1 MRQVISPSA
10 AGSGCFWCGNIDRR
24 PPPRKGRN
32 DTRNRGSDRR
42 VVSCHCFSDG
52 GVLGNGLP
60 LACRA
65 EEGGRDQSQA
75 QQRSEAIEK
84 LLSEA
89 NKPADKPEE
98 AAPVREIIPAK

>member
-1 MRQVISPSA
+1 MLLVRQY
-10 AGSGCFWCGNIDRR
+10 R
-24 PPPRKGRN
+24 PPPAAAQGAQRHPEPRL
-32 DTRNRGSDRR
+32 RSPRCQLSL
-42 VVSCHCFSDG
+42 HHDG
-52 GVLGNGLP
+52 GSYVLGNGLP

>member
-10 AGSGCFWCGNIDRR
+10 AGSACFWCGNIDRR

-42 VVSCHCFSDG
+42 VVIPSVMEDSMCWEMDYRW
-52 GVLGNGLP
+52 
-60 LACRA
+60 LAEQKKA
-65 EEGGRDQSQA
+65 EETKAKQ

-89 NKPADKPEE
+89 NKPTDKPEE
-98 AAPVREIIPAK
+98 TAPVREIIPAK